1 MSDAAASPVST
12 PDISPLFADDG
23 PLATAIPGYR
33 ARSQQVELA
42 QKIADAISANRAYV
56 AEAGTG
62 TGKTYAYLVPALKS
76 GGKVIISTG
85 TKTLQD
91 QLFQR
96 DLPTVRDALKVG
108 VSVAL
113 LKGRANYVCHYH
125 VERAQ
130 SEGRFT
136 SRVEADHI
144 RTIARFAKTTKSG
157 DKAELVAVPEDSGA
171 WQQATST
178 RDNCLGQECAY
189 AKECFVMAA
198 RREAMAADVVV
209 VNHHLF
215 FADVMLRDD
224 GLGELLPACN
234 AVIFDEAHQLPEV
247 AGLFFGESVSTA
259 QLLELARDSRNE
271 ALAAAKDYMPLQDA
285 VRGVDKAARDLRLS
299 IQGENQRLPLAQ
311 VADQQDFQ
319 RSLDTVEATLADM
332 AKHLEA
338 QAERSE
344 GLENCVNR
352 THEMQLRLRRWR
364 SNAQAQPNSPGE
376 SPEKTEYVRWL
387 EVFSQTLAL
396 NMTPLHVADIFQR
409 QMAGH
414 PRAWIFTSATL
425 AIGNDFGHYCSELG
439 LMEAETGLWGSPF
452 DYAQNGLL
460 YCPPDMP
467 EPNSQFYSEAVVEA
481 CWPAI
486 VASGGR
492 AFVLCTSLRAMR
504 RIHELIEDKLSR
516 AGLDYPLL
524 LQGQSSRTELLDRFR
539 RLGNAILVASQS
551 FWEGVDVRGEALS
564 LVVIDKLPFAPPD
577 DPVLAARIEHLRKQ
591 GGNPFFD
598 YQLPHAVISMKQG
611 AGRLIRDETD
621 RGVLMVCDPR
631 MIGKP
636 YGRKIW
642 QSLPPMRRTREIAE
656 VEAFFSPA
664 VQSA

>member
-1 MSDAAASPVST
+1 MPCPMSDVPIPATV
-12 PDISPLFADDG
+12 PDITPLFADDG

-42 QKIADAISANRAYV
+42 QKIAAAIHNNQAFV

-108 VSVAL
+108 ASVAL

-125 VERAQ
+125 LERAQ
-130 SEGRFT
+130 SEGRFA
-136 SRVEADHI
+136 SRAEADHI
-144 RTIARFAKTTKSG
+144 RTITRFAKTTRSG

-178 RDNCLGQECAY
+178 RDNCLGQECPY
-189 AKECFVMAA
+189 VKECFVLAA
-198 RREAMAADVVV
+198 RREALVADVVV

-234 AVIFDEAHQLPEV
+234 AIIFDEAHQLPEV

-259 QLLELARDSRNE
+259 QLIELARDSRNE
-271 ALAAAKDYMPLQDA
+271 ALAAAKDYLPLQEA
-285 VRGVDKAARDLRLS
+285 VRGADKAARDLRLS
-299 IQGENQRLPLAQ
+299 ISGENLRLPVAQ
-311 VADQQDFQ
+311 VAGNMDFQ
-319 RSLDTVEATLADM
+319 RSLDTLEAALYELT
-332 AKHLEA
+332 KHLEA

-344 GLENCVNR
+344 GLENCLKR
-352 THEMQLRLRRWR
+352 SQEMLLRLKRWR
-364 SNAQAQPNSPGE
+364 SNAGASGDN
-376 SPEKTEYVRWL
+376 PETNEYVRWL

-460 YCPPDMP
+460 YCPPEMP
-467 EPNSQFYSEAVVEA
+467 DPNSQFYSEAVAEA

-504 RIHELIEDKLSR
+504 RIHELLEDKLSR
-516 AGLDYPLL
+516 ANLDYPLL
-524 LQGQSSRTELLDRFR
+524 LQGQSSRTELLERFR

-631 MIGKP
+631 MISKP

-656 VEAFFSPA
+656 VEAFFSPVDEPA
-664 VQSA
+664 